1 MVIADKGGGSS
12 LGTSAKER
20 ALVEGMAASAE
31 SQKVESVAAAAETLK
46 TSTAAE
52 TLKTSTAAETL
63 KADSEETSTLPAS
76 ASLVST
82 AYAYAQAQATPE
94 TTRAADIWSRFKISP
109 KHDQIVA
116 TSPDVFKSLPE
127 FFSSRFK
134 NPCWFQVGNS

>member
-31 SQKVESVAAAAETLK
+31 SQKVESVAA
-46 TSTAAE
+46 AAE